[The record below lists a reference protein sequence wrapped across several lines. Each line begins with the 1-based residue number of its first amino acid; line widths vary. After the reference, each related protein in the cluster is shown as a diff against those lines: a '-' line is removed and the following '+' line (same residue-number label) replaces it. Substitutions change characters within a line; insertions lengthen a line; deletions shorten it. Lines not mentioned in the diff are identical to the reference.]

1 MKITVKDTLRDAME
15 YAQGKID
22 NLADTYDYTQWYH
35 LSHASL
41 ELERQR
47 LAK

>member
-22 NLADTYDYTQWYH
+22 YLADTYNYKQWQH
-35 LSHASL
+35 LSQASL

>member
-22 NLADTYDYTQWYH
+22 YLADTYDYKQWCH
-35 LSHASL
+35 LSQASL